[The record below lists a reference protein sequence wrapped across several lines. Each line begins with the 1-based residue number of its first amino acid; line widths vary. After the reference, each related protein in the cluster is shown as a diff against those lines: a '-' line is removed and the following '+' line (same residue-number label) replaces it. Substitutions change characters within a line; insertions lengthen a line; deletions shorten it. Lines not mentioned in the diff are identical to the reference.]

1 MFFSQLQIVYMKT
14 KCLEIAMKSKMLK
27 QLIYDFKFAKSFYND
42 FFFKF
47 PANKIVVKTEM
58 SLDFQNHLGK
68 Q

>member
-1 MFFSQLQIVYMKT
+1 MISNLQKVSIM
-14 KCLEIAMKSKMLK
+14 I
-27 QLIYDFKFAKSFYND
+27 